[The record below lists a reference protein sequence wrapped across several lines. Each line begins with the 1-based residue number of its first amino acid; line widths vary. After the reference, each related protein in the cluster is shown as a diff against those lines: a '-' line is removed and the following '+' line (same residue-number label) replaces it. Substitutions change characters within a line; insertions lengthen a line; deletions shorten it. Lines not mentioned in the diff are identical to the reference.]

1 MRLGI
6 TASLTDRDMSPAA
19 LARAAE
25 DRGFDSLFLP
35 EHTHLPLRADQPP
48 GLVEGVRAEDYRRT
62 LCPLVSLSTAVSSTE
77 RIRLGTGILLV
88 AQHDPIVLA
97 KQIATLDHLSHG
109 RVVLGI
115 GFGWNR
121 AEAEDHGV
129 DFANRHALVREH
141 LLCMQALWSE
151 EQAQFHGT
159 FIDLPPTWA
168 WPKPRQQPRPRVLI
182 GGGPGA
188 AVLGAVADYADG
200 WMPIGGSGLGEAIPR
215 LRRLAEQKGR
225 HPASLDVIPFGT
237 VGNGPKLEHYASLGV
252 HEVVLRVRSGNRD
265 EMLIQLDALEP
276 LVDLAGKMTSPNDTA
291 ESRDQ
296 A

>member
-25 DRGFDSLFLP
+25 ERDFDSLFLP
-35 EHTHLPLRADQPP
+35 EHTHLPVRADQPP

-77 RIRLGTGILLV
+77 HLRLGTGILLA

-97 KQIATLDHLSHG
+97 KQVATLDHLSHG

-129 DFANRHALVREH
+129 DFATRHALVREH

-151 EQAQFHGT
+151 EQAQFHGE

-168 WPKPRQQPRPRVLI
+168 WPKPSQQPRPRVLI
-182 GGGPGA
+182 GGGSGA

-215 LRRLAEQKGR
+215 LHRLANEKGR
-225 HPASLDVIPFGT
+225 DPAALDVIPFGT
-237 VGNGPKLEHYASLGV
+237 VASVQKLEHYSSLGV
-252 HEVVLRVRSGNRD
+252 TEVVLRVRSGNPD
-265 EMLIQLDALEP
+265 EMLSQLDALAP
-276 LVDLAGKMTSPNDTA
+276 HVDLARTLA
-291 ESRDQ
+291 
-296 A
+296 

>member
-35 EHTHLPLRADQPP
+35 EHTHLPVRADQPP
-48 GLVEGVRAEDYRRT
+48 GLVDGVRAEDYRRT
-62 LCPLVSLSTAVSSTE
+62 LCPLVSLSTAVSTTE

-109 RVVLGI
+109 RVTLGI

-129 DFANRHALVREH
+129 DFASRHAVVREH
-141 LLCMQALWSE
+141 LLCMQALWSQ
-151 EQAQFHGT
+151 EQAQFHGE

-168 WPKPRQQPRPRVLI
+168 WPKPPQQPRPRVLI
-182 GGGPGA
+182 GGGSGA

-200 WMPIGGSGLGEAIPR
+200 WMPIGGSGLGEAMPR
-215 LRRLAEQKGR
+215 LRRLAEEKGR
-225 HPASLDVIPFGT
+225 DPATLEVIPFGT
-237 VGNGPKLEHYASLGV
+237 VGGAEKLEHYTSLGV
-252 HEVVLRVRSGNRD
+252 SEVILRVRSGPAE
-265 EMLIQLDALEP
+265 EMRTRLDALAP
-276 LVDLAGKMTSPNDTA
+276 LVDLAGTLA
-291 ESRDQ
+291 
-296 A
+296 